1 MDMIDALAIA
11 FATIALGIPAIGKAT
26 ALGSKLELHW

>member
-1 MDMIDALAIA
+1 MIDALVIA
-11 FATIALGIPAIGKAT
+11 FATIAMGIPAIMAAA

>member
-1 MDMIDALAIA
+1 MDMIDDLAIA
-11 FATIALGIPAIGKAT
+11 FATIALGIPAIVTAT